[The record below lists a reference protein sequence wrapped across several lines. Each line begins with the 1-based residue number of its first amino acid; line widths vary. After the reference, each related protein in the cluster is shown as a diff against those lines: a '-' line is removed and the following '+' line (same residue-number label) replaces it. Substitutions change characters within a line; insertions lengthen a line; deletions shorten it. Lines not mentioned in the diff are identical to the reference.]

1 VSDVAEREREGLV
14 SELVALV
21 RTGQLETFAV
31 RAAELEPADLA
42 DVLAALEDD
51 ERVTAVQALPAEISS
66 QALIE
71 MPDEEHAGETLAA
84 LDPEQAADIVQ
95 ELADDDAADILG
107 ELEPAEQERILSEVE
122 GEGRAEVEKLLVY
135 DAESAGGLM
144 TTRLVT
150 VPDTVTVS
158 EALDEVRRQTEE
170 VEDFYEVFV
179 VDARRTLVGVLS
191 FRALAINP
199 EWRPV
204 REVMEPP
211 VATVGPEEDQEEV
224 ARVMARYNLA
234 NVPVVDQHGQ
244 LLGCVTFDDV
254 SDVVEAENT
263 EDILRF
269 GGVSAG
275 EELKGTWQAAVKSRL
290 PWLVLNL
297 ATAFV
302 AGAVVLSRQDV
313 ISRIV
318 LLAAYMPI
326 VAGMGGNAG
335 TQTLTVIVRGIAL
348 GELAW
353 SNSRKALLKEAL
365 VGLGNGVIL
374 GATAAVVVWM
384 VRGNPTLGLVL
395 GLAMIINM
403 FVAAAAGTLV
413 PLGLRAA
420 NIDPALASSV
430 FITTFTDM
438 FGFFSFLGLATVFAR
453 YLV

>member
-1 VSDVAEREREGLV
+1 M
-14 SELVALV
+14 
-21 RTGQLETFAV
+21 
-31 RAAELEPADLA
+31 
-42 DVLAALEDD
+42 LAALEDN
-51 ERVTAVQALPAEISS
+51 ERVIAVQALPAEISS

-84 LDPEQAADIVQ
+84 LDPEQAADIVE

-107 ELEPAEQERILSEVE
+107 DLEPAEQERILSEVE

-150 VPDTVTVS
+150 VPDTVTVG

-170 VEDFYEVFV
+170 VADFYEVFV
-179 VDARRTLVGVLS
+179 VDARRRLVGVLS
-191 FRALAINP
+191 FRSLAINP
-199 EWRPV
+199 PWRPV
-204 REVMEPP
+204 REILEPP
-211 VATVGPEEDQEEV
+211 VVTVGPEEDQEEV
-224 ARVMARYNLA
+224 AKVMARYNLA
-234 NVPVVDQHGQ
+234 SIPVVDQGGQ

-290 PWLVLNL
+290 PWLMLNL
-297 ATAFV
+297 VTAFV

-335 TQTLTVIVRGIAL
+335 TQALAVTVRG
-348 GELAW
+348 LAI
-353 SNSRKALLKEAL
+353 
-365 VGLGNGVIL
+365 GVIPRDQAFGVIAKEMTAGLINGLAIGIIVCLVALML
-374 GATAAVVVWM
+374 GHGAK
-384 VRGNPTLGLVL
+384 LGLVVF
-395 GLAMIINM
+395 LAMSVNL
-403 FVAAAAGTLV
+403 FVAGFAGAFIPIL
-413 PLGLRAA
+413 LGRVGV
-420 NIDPALASSV
+420 DPAIASSIFV
-430 FITTFTDM
+430 TTFTDVC
-438 FGFFSFLGLATVFAR
+438 GFSLLLGLAGALLT
-453 YLV
+453 

>member
-1 VSDVAEREREGLV
+1 MSDVAEREREELV
-14 SELVALV
+14 TELVALV
-21 RTGQLETFAV
+21 RDGQLDTFAI

-84 LDPEQAADIVQ
+84 LDPEQAADIVE

-107 ELEPAEQERILSEVE
+107 DLKPEEQERILSEVE
-122 GEGRAEVEKLLVY
+122 DEERAEVEKLLVY

-150 VPDTVTVS
+150 VPDTVTVG

-170 VEDFYEVFV
+170 VEDFYDVFV
-179 VDARRTLVGVLS
+179 IDARRRLVGVLS

-199 EWRPV
+199 PWRPV
-204 REVMEPP
+204 QEIIEPP
-211 VATVGPEEDQEEV
+211 VVTVGPEEDQEEV
-224 ARVMARYNLA
+224 AKVMARYNLA
-234 NVPVVDQHGQ
+234 SVPVADQSGQ

-275 EELKGTWQAAVKSRL
+275 EELKGTWQAAVRSRL
-290 PWLVLNL
+290 PWLILNL

-335 TQTLTVIVRGIAL
+335 TQALAVTVRGLAVGVIPRDQAFGVIAKEMTAGLINGLAIGVIVCVVALAL
-348 GELAW
+348 GH
-353 SNSRKALLKEAL
+353 
-365 VGLGNGVIL
+365 
-374 GATAAVVVWM
+374 GAK
-384 VRGNPTLGLVL
+384 LGLVVFM
-395 GLAMIINM
+395 AMSVNL
-403 FVAAAAGTLV
+403 FVAGFAGAFIPIL
-413 PLGLRAA
+413 LGRVGV
-420 NIDPALASSV
+420 DPAIASSIFV
-430 FITTFTDM
+430 TTFTDVC
-438 FGFFSFLGLATVFAR
+438 GFSLLLGLASALLT
-453 YLV
+453 

>member
-1 VSDVAEREREGLV
+1 MSDVAEREREGLV

-21 RTGQLETFAV
+21 REGKLEQFAE

-84 LDPEQAADIVQ
+84 LDPEQAADIVE

-107 ELEPAEQERILSEVE
+107 DLAPAAQERILSEVE
-122 GEGRAEVEKLLVY
+122 DAGRAEVEKLLVY

-179 VDARRTLVGVLS
+179 VDARRRLVGVLS

-199 EWRPV
+199 AWRPV
-204 REVMEPP
+204 REIVEPP
-211 VATVGPEEDQEEV
+211 AVTVGPEEDQEEV
-224 ARVMARYNLA
+224 ARVLARYNLPS
-234 NVPVVDQHGQ
+234 VPVVDLDGR

-269 GGVSAG
+269 GGVPAG
-275 EELKGTWQAAVKSRL
+275 EELKGDWQAAVKSRL
-290 PWLVLNL
+290 PWLLVNL

-313 ISRIV
+313 IARIV

-335 TQTLTVIVRGIAL
+335 TQALAVTVRG
-348 GELAW
+348 LAIGVIPRDQAFRVVAKEMTAGLV
-353 SNSRKALLKEAL
+353 NGLVIGTIVCIVALL
-365 VGLGNGVIL
+365 LGHGTKL
-374 GATAAVVVWM
+374 GIVVF
-384 VRGNPTLGLVL
+384 
-395 GLAMIINM
+395 LAMSVNL
-403 FVAAAAGTLV
+403 FVAGFAGAFIPILLERV
-413 PLGLRAA
+413 GV
-420 NIDPALASSV
+420 DPAIASSIFV
-430 FITTFTDM
+430 TTFTDVC
-438 FGFFSFLGLATVFAR
+438 GFSLLLGLASA
-453 YLV
+453 LLI

>member
-1 VSDVAEREREGLV
+1 MSDVAEREREGLV
-14 SELVALV
+14 SELVTLV
-21 RTGQLETFAV
+21 RDGNLDTFAI

-84 LDPEQAADIVQ
+84 LDPEQAADIVE

-107 ELEPAEQERILSEVE
+107 DLEPAEQERILSEVE
-122 GEGRAEVEKLLVY
+122 DVGRAEVEKLLVY

-179 VDARRTLVGVLS
+179 VDARRRLVGVLS

-199 EWRPV
+199 AWRPV
-204 REVMEPP
+204 REIMEPP
-211 VATVGPEEDQEEV
+211 VVTVGPEEDQEEV
-224 ARVMARYNLA
+224 ARVMARYNLPT
-234 NVPVVDQHGQ
+234 VPVVDQEGR

-275 EELKGTWQAAVKSRL
+275 EELKGDWQAAVKSRL
-290 PWLVLNL
+290 PWLIVNL

-313 ISRIV
+313 ITRIV

-335 TQTLTVIVRGIAL
+335 TQALAVTVRG
-348 GELAW
+348 LAVGVIPRDQAFRVVVKEMTAGLV
-353 SNSRKALLKEAL
+353 NGLVIGTIVCIVALL
-365 VGLGNGVIL
+365 LGHGAKL
-374 GATAAVVVWM
+374 GIVVF
-384 VRGNPTLGLVL
+384 
-395 GLAMIINM
+395 LAMSVNL
-403 FVAAAAGTLV
+403 FVAGFAGAFIPILLERV
-413 PLGLRAA
+413 GV
-420 NIDPALASSV
+420 DPAIASSIFV
-430 FITTFTDM
+430 TTFTDVC
-438 FGFFSFLGLATVFAR
+438 GFSLLLGLASA
-453 YLV
+453 LLI

>member
-1 VSDVAEREREGLV
+1 MSDVAEREREGLV
-14 SELVALV
+14 TELVTLV
-21 RTGQLETFAV
+21 RDGNLDTFAI
-31 RAAELEPADLA
+31 RAGELEPADLA
-42 DVLAALEDD
+42 DVLAALDDD

-71 MPDEEHAGETLAA
+71 MPDEEHAGDTLAA
-84 LDPEQAADIVQ
+84 LDPEQAAEIVE

-122 GEGRAEVEKLLVY
+122 DEGRAEVEKLLVY

-144 TTRLVT
+144 TTRIVT

-179 VDARRTLVGVLS
+179 VDARRRLAGVLS

-199 EWRPV
+199 PWRPV
-204 REVMEPP
+204 REIIEPP
-211 VATVGPEEDQEEV
+211 VVTVGPEEDQEEV

-234 NVPVVDQHGQ
+234 NVPVVDQSGQ

-269 GGVSAG
+269 GGVSAA
-275 EELKGTWQAAVKSRL
+275 EELKGTWQAAVRSRL

-335 TQTLTVIVRGIAL
+335 TQALAVTVRGLAVGVIPRDQAFGVIAKEMTAGLINGLAIGVIVCLVAL
-348 GELAW
+348 
-353 SNSRKALLKEAL
+353 S
-365 VGLGNGVIL
+365 LGH
-374 GATAAVVVWM
+374 GAK
-384 VRGNPTLGLVL
+384 LGLVVFM
-395 GLAMIINM
+395 AMSVNL
-403 FVAAAAGTLV
+403 FVAGFAGAFIPIL
-413 PLGLRAA
+413 LGRVGV
-420 NIDPALASSV
+420 DPAIASSIFV
-430 FITTFTDM
+430 TTFTDVC
-438 FGFFSFLGLATVFAR
+438 GFSLLLGLASALLT
-453 YLV
+453 